1 MPTARVRR
9 SHSAP
14 ASIAGQLLDSGH
26 IDLHAHGV
34 GLDGAEQLTGQPG
47 NVAEQAVMCGL
58 TGGQERQNLAARL
71 LESGGKRFDGAGQYC
86 GHPLGPQR

>member
-1 MPTARVRR
+1 M
-9 SHSAP
+9 
-14 ASIAGQLLDSGH
+14 
-26 IDLHAHGV
+26 
-34 GLDGAEQLTGQPG
+34 
-47 NVAEQAVMCGL
+47 AEQAVMCGL